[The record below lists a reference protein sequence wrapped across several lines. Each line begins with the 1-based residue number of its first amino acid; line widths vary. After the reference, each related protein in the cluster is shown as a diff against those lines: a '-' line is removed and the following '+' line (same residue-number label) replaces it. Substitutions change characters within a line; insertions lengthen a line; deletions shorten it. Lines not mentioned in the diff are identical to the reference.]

1 MLLTRILKEL
11 VVVHTNL
18 HRRQLFNEKMV
29 NLARIR
35 RAASYLG
42 DLLNQVPKLQ
52 TALLNW
58 VF

>member
-52 TALLNW
+52 TALLN
-58 VF
+58 